1 VVCDSSAP
9 NPYYGS
15 IGGTTITLNSGA
27 QVQAN
32 PFGGA
37 SVNYDT
43 ISLYGTGGQLTAQNG
58 STILNSYG
66 GRAVVAGANTTS
78 NLAGTVTV
86 TNGGIGVSLGQGG
99 TLNVGSTA
107 VIDASSSSGSTNS
120 SSAIQVTGTGTVIQI
135 DGTVRNSS
143 SFGGS
148 TITMISR
155 DFFANTVTGTGTV
168 NISATGQVLSTGA
181 SSPAIILASGST
193 VNIAGLVR
201 AYTASNAID
210 DRGTA
215 GGTTTVNI
223 LAGGTVQ
230 SSGLPAIIGSA
241 GAMNLTIAGT
251 IRSGAASAVQLGS
264 GNDVVTLVTGSSVDG
279 AIDGGGGTNTLN
291 LTGNG
296 TGQLGTTTNF
306 ANVAINAGS
315 WTLAAPVSA
324 SNGVTIAAGA
334 TGIGSASQWGSAISN
349 AGTLVFNQ
357 SADETYTGTLS
368 GTGQLVKSGAGSL
381 TLGTQSGFTG
391 TTLIS
396 AGQLVINGFMPSP
409 VTVASGA
416 TLAGNGRVGG
426 LTVQSGGLVSP
437 GTASG
442 SGVGTLSVAGN
453 FVQAAGSTYAA
464 QVVGSNADQITV
476 TGTATL
482 AAGSKLVITTQNA
495 VRGTRYTLLTANGGV
510 NGQYTVVQSDIAYQL
525 SYLGNSVVLTFGRS
539 KEGMLAL
546 AQGANQL
553 GAANALLGLPASAT
567 LYSTLGVASDDNTL
581 RAAYPQ
587 LTGDLHGAVRAAILH
602 TADMVTETALAR
614 SGMRQAGLHLW
625 GQLLGSTGNSTG
637 LGGAAPC
644 RAKAMAV

>member
-1 VVCDSSAP
+1 LAGHRS
-9 NPYYGS
+9 
-15 IGGTTITLNSGA
+15 
-27 QVQAN
+27 
-32 PFGGA
+32 
-37 SVNYDT
+37 NYDT

-324 SNGVTIAAGA
+324 SNGVTTAAGA

-357 SADETYTGTLS
+357 SADETYTDAFRHGPIGQKRCRLAD
-368 GTGQLVKSGAGSL
+368 TGYPKRLYRHDAH
-381 TLGTQSGFTG
+381 LGR
-391 TTLIS
+391 
-396 AGQLVINGFMPSP
+396 AMVINGFMPSP

-637 LGGAAPC
+637 LRRRSPC